1 MKEINRFLD
10 DLNFDEIKINRKI
23 NKVNNELK
31 QYIEGKILPEYELN
45 DGGHN
50 SEHVKYVL
58 KRAFELADG
67 YEINYDILYTCV
79 CFHDVACHIDRDRH
93 EVLSA
98 ERAYED
104 EYLNGFFSIMEMK
117 TIRET
122 IEDHRASLEYIV
134 MSYIIEVEEKTYNEF
149 LILSNNDI
157 QLKRKFTVPNTLLK
171 KFGKRLNKIS
181 NNLFTDTTVKQ
192 REKIMVD
199 LYDILCKYTHASI
212 VVSTFNEIEDKNE
225 RKVVKLILSYNLY
238 LIKLILLDCL
248 KFFNNDDKEY
258 IDEKT
263 IGLSL
268 FLSIIKLVNLIQA
281 NNIKFDKI
289 KQFFY
294 YDTINSEFYTYYKE
308 GLEKIKKE
316 ISESIVEFKGK
327 ENKINQIFEEF
338 MKF

>member
-1 MKEINRFLD
+1 MINNTQDIDRTITTKFIEPLEKSCKNSVKR
-10 DLNFDEIKINRKI
+10 LKTAKVKHIESIRLINQAYKTIK
-23 NKVNNELK
+23 
-31 QYIEGKILPEYELN
+31 
-45 DGGHN
+45 N
-50 SEHVKYVL
+50 SEKNLNKYNFV
-58 KRAFELADG
+58 DS
-67 YEINYDILYTCV
+67 YT
-79 CFHDVACHIDRDRH
+79 
-93 EVLSA
+93 L
-98 ERAYED
+98 
-104 EYLNGFFSIMEMK
+104 L
-117 TIRET
+117 
-122 IEDHRASLEYIV
+122 RASLEYIV
-134 MSYIIEVEEKTYNEF
+134 MSYMIEVEENTYNEF
-149 LILSNNDI
+149 LNLSNNDI
-157 QLKRKFTVPNTLLK
+157 KLERKYTVINTLLQ

-212 VVSTFNEIEDKNE
+212 VVSTFNEIKDSNE
-225 RKVVKLILSYNLY
+225 KEIVRLILSYNFY
-238 LIKLILLDCL
+238 FIKLILFECL
-248 KFFNNDDKEY
+248 KFLNNDNKEY

-268 FLSIIKLVNLIQA
+268 FLSIIKLVSLIQT

-327 ENKINQIFEEF
+327 EIKINQILDEF

>member
-1 MKEINRFLD
+1 MINNTQDIDRTITTKFIEPLEKNCKNSVKR
-10 DLNFDEIKINRKI
+10 LKTAKVKHIESIRLINQAYKTIK
-23 NKVNNELK
+23 
-31 QYIEGKILPEYELN
+31 
-45 DGGHN
+45 N
-50 SEHVKYVL
+50 SEKNLNKYNFV
-58 KRAFELADG
+58 DS
-67 YEINYDILYTCV
+67 YT
-79 CFHDVACHIDRDRH
+79 
-93 EVLSA
+93 L
-98 ERAYED
+98 
-104 EYLNGFFSIMEMK
+104 L
-117 TIRET
+117 
-122 IEDHRASLEYIV
+122 RASLEYIV
-134 MSYIIEVEEKTYNEF
+134 MSYMIEVEEKTYNEF

>member
-1 MKEINRFLD
+1 MINNTQDIDRTITTKFIEPLEKSCKNSVKR
-10 DLNFDEIKINRKI
+10 LKTAKVKHIESIRLINQAYKTIK
-23 NKVNNELK
+23 
-31 QYIEGKILPEYELN
+31 
-45 DGGHN
+45 N
-50 SEHVKYVL
+50 SEKNLNKYNFV
-58 KRAFELADG
+58 DS
-67 YEINYDILYTCV
+67 YT
-79 CFHDVACHIDRDRH
+79 
-93 EVLSA
+93 L
-98 ERAYED
+98 
-104 EYLNGFFSIMEMK
+104 L
-117 TIRET
+117 
-122 IEDHRASLEYIV
+122 RASLEYIV

-327 ENKINQIFEEF
+327 ENKINP
-338 MKF
+338 MLYL

>member
-1 MKEINRFLD
+1 MINNIQDIDRTIT
-10 DLNFDEIKINRKI
+10 IKFIEPLEKSCKNSVERLKTAKVKHIESIRLINQAYKTI
-23 NKVNNELK
+23 K
-31 QYIEGKILPEYELN
+31 
-45 DGGHN
+45 N
-50 SEHVKYVL
+50 SEKNLNKYNFV
-58 KRAFELADG
+58 DS
-67 YEINYDILYTCV
+67 YT
-79 CFHDVACHIDRDRH
+79 
-93 EVLSA
+93 L
-98 ERAYED
+98 
-104 EYLNGFFSIMEMK
+104 L
-117 TIRET
+117 
-122 IEDHRASLEYIV
+122 RASLEYIV
-134 MSYIIEVEEKTYNEF
+134 MSYMIEVEEKTYNEF
-149 LILSNNDI
+149 LILSHNDI

-225 RKVVKLILSYNLY
+225 QKVVKLILSYNLY

-248 KFFNNDDKEY
+248 RFFNNDDKEY

-294 YDTINSEFYTYYKE
+294 YDAINSEFYTYYKE

-316 ISESIVEFKGK
+316 ISENIVEFKADEK
-327 ENKINQIFEEF
+327 EINQILDEF

>member
-1 MKEINRFLD
+1 MINNIQDIDRTIT
-10 DLNFDEIKINRKI
+10 IKFIEPLEKSCKNSVKRIKTAKVKHIESIRLINQAYKTI
-23 NKVNNELK
+23 K
-31 QYIEGKILPEYELN
+31 
-45 DGGHN
+45 N
-50 SEHVKYVL
+50 SEKNL
-58 KRAFELADG
+58 N
-67 YEINYDILYTCV
+67 NYNFVDSYT
-79 CFHDVACHIDRDRH
+79 
-93 EVLSA
+93 L
-98 ERAYED
+98 
-104 EYLNGFFSIMEMK
+104 L
-117 TIRET
+117 
-122 IEDHRASLEYIV
+122 RASLEYIV
-134 MSYIIEVEEKTYNEF
+134 MSYMIEVEEKTYNEF

-225 RKVVKLILSYNLY
+225 QKVVKLILSYNLY

-248 KFFNNDDKEY
+248 RFFNNDDKEY

-316 ISESIVEFKGK
+316 ISESIVEFKENEK
-327 ENKINQIFEEF
+327 EINHILDEF

>member
-1 MKEINRFLD
+1 MKKMKNNIQDIDRTITIKFIEPLEKSCKNSVERLKTAKVKHIESIRLINQAYKT
-10 DLNFDEIKINRKI
+10 IK
-23 NKVNNELK
+23 
-31 QYIEGKILPEYELN
+31 
-45 DGGHN
+45 N
-50 SEHVKYVL
+50 SEKNLNKYNFV
-58 KRAFELADG
+58 DS
-67 YEINYDILYTCV
+67 YT
-79 CFHDVACHIDRDRH
+79 
-93 EVLSA
+93 L
-98 ERAYED
+98 
-104 EYLNGFFSIMEMK
+104 L
-117 TIRET
+117 
-122 IEDHRASLEYIV
+122 RASLEYIV
-134 MSYIIEVEEKTYNEF
+134 MSYMIEVEEKTYNEF

-225 RKVVKLILSYNLY
+225 QKVVKLILSYNLY

-248 KFFNNDDKEY
+248 RFFNNDDKEY

-268 FLSIIKLVNLIQA
+268 FLSIIKLVNLIQV

>member
-1 MKEINRFLD
+1 MINNTQDIDRTITTKFIEPLEKSCKNSVKR
-10 DLNFDEIKINRKI
+10 LKTAKVKHIESIRLINQAYKTIK
-23 NKVNNELK
+23 
-31 QYIEGKILPEYELN
+31 
-45 DGGHN
+45 N
-50 SEHVKYVL
+50 SEKNLNKYNFV
-58 KRAFELADG
+58 DS
-67 YEINYDILYTCV
+67 YT
-79 CFHDVACHIDRDRH
+79 
-93 EVLSA
+93 L
-98 ERAYED
+98 
-104 EYLNGFFSIMEMK
+104 L
-117 TIRET
+117 
-122 IEDHRASLEYIV
+122 RASLEYIV

-248 KFFNNDDKEY
+248 KVFNNDDKEY

-327 ENKINQIFEEF
+327 ENKINQIFEKF

>member
-1 MKEINRFLD
+1 MINNTQDIDRTITTKFIEPLEKSCKNSVKR
-10 DLNFDEIKINRKI
+10 LKTAKVKHIESIRLINQAYKTIK
-23 NKVNNELK
+23 
-31 QYIEGKILPEYELN
+31 
-45 DGGHN
+45 N
-50 SEHVKYVL
+50 SEKNLNKYNFV
-58 KRAFELADG
+58 DS
-67 YEINYDILYTCV
+67 YT
-79 CFHDVACHIDRDRH
+79 
-93 EVLSA
+93 L
-98 ERAYED
+98 
-104 EYLNGFFSIMEMK
+104 L
-117 TIRET
+117 
-122 IEDHRASLEYIV
+122 RASLEYIV
-134 MSYIIEVEEKTYNEF
+134 MSYMIEVEEKTYNEF

-281 NNIKFDKI
+281 KNIKLDKI

>member
-1 MKEINRFLD
+1 MINNTQDIDRIITTKFIEPLEKSCKNSVKR
-10 DLNFDEIKINRKI
+10 LKTAKVKHIESIRLINQAYKTIK
-23 NKVNNELK
+23 
-31 QYIEGKILPEYELN
+31 
-45 DGGHN
+45 N
-50 SEHVKYVL
+50 SEKNLNKYNFV
-58 KRAFELADG
+58 DS
-67 YEINYDILYTCV
+67 YT
-79 CFHDVACHIDRDRH
+79 
-93 EVLSA
+93 L
-98 ERAYED
+98 
-104 EYLNGFFSIMEMK
+104 L
-117 TIRET
+117 
-122 IEDHRASLEYIV
+122 RASLEYIV
-134 MSYIIEVEEKTYNEF
+134 MSYMIEVEEKTYNEF

>member
-1 MKEINRFLD
+1 MINNTQDIDRTITTKFIEPLEKNCKNSVKR
-10 DLNFDEIKINRKI
+10 LKTAKVKHIESIRLINQAYKTIK
-23 NKVNNELK
+23 
-31 QYIEGKILPEYELN
+31 
-45 DGGHN
+45 N
-50 SEHVKYVL
+50 SEKNLNKYNFV
-58 KRAFELADG
+58 DS
-67 YEINYDILYTCV
+67 YT
-79 CFHDVACHIDRDRH
+79 
-93 EVLSA
+93 L
-98 ERAYED
+98 
-104 EYLNGFFSIMEMK
+104 L
-117 TIRET
+117 
-122 IEDHRASLEYIV
+122 RASLEYIV
-134 MSYIIEVEEKTYNEF
+134 MSYMIEVEEKTYNEF

-181 NNLFTDTTVKQ
+181 NNLYTDTTVKQ

-212 VVSTFNEIEDKNE
+212 VVSTFNDIEDKNE

-248 KFFNNDDKEY
+248 KFFNNGDKEY

-294 YDTINSEFYTYYKE
+294 YDTINSEFYMYYKE

-316 ISESIVEFKGK
+316 ISESIVEFKGE

>member
-1 MKEINRFLD
+1 MINNIEDIDRI
-10 DLNFDEIKINRKI
+10 IKIKFIEPLEKSCENSLKRLKTA
-23 NKVNNELK
+23 KVK
-31 QYIEGKILPEYELN
+31 HIESIRLITQAYKTIK
-45 DGGHN
+45 N
-50 SEHVKYVL
+50 SENNLNKYN
-58 KRAFELADG
+58 FADS
-67 YEINYDILYTCV
+67 YT
-79 CFHDVACHIDRDRH
+79 
-93 EVLSA
+93 L
-98 ERAYED
+98 
-104 EYLNGFFSIMEMK
+104 L
-117 TIRET
+117 
-122 IEDHRASLEYIV
+122 RASLEYIV
-134 MSYIIEVEEKTYNEF
+134 MSYMIEVEEKTYNEF

-157 QLKRKFTVPNTLLK
+157 KLERKYTVINTLLQ
-171 KFGKRLNKIS
+171 KFGKRLNQIS
-181 NNLFTDTTVKQ
+181 NDLFADTTVKQ
-192 REKIMVD
+192 REKIIID
-199 LYDILCKYTHASI
+199 LYDTLCKYTHASI

-258 IDEKT
+258 IEEKT

-281 NNIKFDKI
+281 NNVKFDKI

>member
-1 MKEINRFLD
+1 MINNTQDIDRTITTKFIEPLEKSCKNSVKR
-10 DLNFDEIKINRKI
+10 LKTAKVKHIESIRLINQAYKTIK
-23 NKVNNELK
+23 
-31 QYIEGKILPEYELN
+31 
-45 DGGHN
+45 N
-50 SEHVKYVL
+50 SEKNLNKYNFV
-58 KRAFELADG
+58 DS
-67 YEINYDILYTCV
+67 YT
-79 CFHDVACHIDRDRH
+79 
-93 EVLSA
+93 L
-98 ERAYED
+98 
-104 EYLNGFFSIMEMK
+104 L
-117 TIRET
+117 
-122 IEDHRASLEYIV
+122 RASLEYIV
-134 MSYIIEVEEKTYNEF
+134 MSYMIEVEEKTYNEF

-199 LYDILCKYTHASI
+199 LYDILCNYTHASI

-225 RKVVKLILSYNLY
+225 RKVVKLILNYNLY

>member
-1 MKEINRFLD
+1 MINNTQDIDRTITTKFIEPLEKSCKNSVKR
-10 DLNFDEIKINRKI
+10 LKTAKVKHIESIRLINQAYKTIK
-23 NKVNNELK
+23 
-31 QYIEGKILPEYELN
+31 
-45 DGGHN
+45 N
-50 SEHVKYVL
+50 SEKNL
-58 KRAFELADG
+58 N
-67 YEINYDILYTCV
+67 NYNFVDSYT
-79 CFHDVACHIDRDRH
+79 
-93 EVLSA
+93 L
-98 ERAYED
+98 
-104 EYLNGFFSIMEMK
+104 L
-117 TIRET
+117 
-122 IEDHRASLEYIV
+122 RASLEYIV
-134 MSYIIEVEEKTYNEF
+134 MSYMIEVEENTYNEF

-157 QLKRKFTVPNTLLK
+157 KLERKYTVINTVLQ

-316 ISESIVEFKGK
+316 ISESIVEFKENEK
-327 ENKINQIFEEF
+327 EINHILDEF

>member
-1 MKEINRFLD
+1 MINNTQDIDRTITTKFIEPLEKNCKNSVKR
-10 DLNFDEIKINRKI
+10 LKTAKVKHIESIRLINQAYKTIK
-23 NKVNNELK
+23 
-31 QYIEGKILPEYELN
+31 
-45 DGGHN
+45 N
-50 SEHVKYVL
+50 SEKNLNKYNFV
-58 KRAFELADG
+58 DS
-67 YEINYDILYTCV
+67 YT
-79 CFHDVACHIDRDRH
+79 
-93 EVLSA
+93 L
-98 ERAYED
+98 
-104 EYLNGFFSIMEMK
+104 L
-117 TIRET
+117 
-122 IEDHRASLEYIV
+122 RASLEYIV
-134 MSYIIEVEEKTYNEF
+134 MSYMIEVEEKTYNEF

-212 VVSTFNEIEDKNE
+212 VVSTFNDIEDKNE

-248 KFFNNDDKEY
+248 KFFNNGDKEY

-294 YDTINSEFYTYYKE
+294 YDTINSEFYMYYKE

-316 ISESIVEFKGK
+316 ISESIVEFKEE

>member
-1 MKEINRFLD
+1 MINNTQDIDRTITTKFIEPLEKSCKNSVKT
-10 DLNFDEIKINRKI
+10 LKTAKVKHIESIGLINQAYKTIK
-23 NKVNNELK
+23 
-31 QYIEGKILPEYELN
+31 
-45 DGGHN
+45 N
-50 SEHVKYVL
+50 SEKNLNKYNFV
-58 KRAFELADG
+58 DS
-67 YEINYDILYTCV
+67 YT
-79 CFHDVACHIDRDRH
+79 
-93 EVLSA
+93 L
-98 ERAYED
+98 
-104 EYLNGFFSIMEMK
+104 L
-117 TIRET
+117 
-122 IEDHRASLEYIV
+122 RASLEYIV
-134 MSYIIEVEEKTYNEF
+134 MSYMIEVEEKTYNEF

-157 QLKRKFTVPNTLLK
+157 QLKRKFTLPNTLLK

>member
-1 MKEINRFLD
+1 MINNTQDIDRTITTKFIEPLEKSCKNSVKR
-10 DLNFDEIKINRKI
+10 LKTGKVKHIESIRLINQAYKTIK
-23 NKVNNELK
+23 
-31 QYIEGKILPEYELN
+31 
-45 DGGHN
+45 N
-50 SEHVKYVL
+50 SEKNLNKYNFV
-58 KRAFELADG
+58 DS
-67 YEINYDILYTCV
+67 YT
-79 CFHDVACHIDRDRH
+79 
-93 EVLSA
+93 L
-98 ERAYED
+98 
-104 EYLNGFFSIMEMK
+104 L
-117 TIRET
+117 
-122 IEDHRASLEYIV
+122 RASLEYIV
-134 MSYIIEVEEKTYNEF
+134 MSYMIEVEEKTYNEF

-225 RKVVKLILSYNLY
+225 QKVVKLILSYNLY

-248 KFFNNDDKEY
+248 RFFNNDDKEY
-258 IDEKT
+258 IDEKI

-294 YDTINSEFYTYYKE
+294 YDTINSEFYMYYKE

-316 ISESIVEFKGK
+316 ISESIVEFKGE

>member
-1 MKEINRFLD
+1 MINNTQDIDRTITTKFIEPLEKNCKNSVKR
-10 DLNFDEIKINRKI
+10 LKTAKVKHIESIRLINQAYKTIK
-23 NKVNNELK
+23 
-31 QYIEGKILPEYELN
+31 
-45 DGGHN
+45 N
-50 SEHVKYVL
+50 SEKNLNKYNFV
-58 KRAFELADG
+58 DS
-67 YEINYDILYTCV
+67 YT
-79 CFHDVACHIDRDRH
+79 
-93 EVLSA
+93 L
-98 ERAYED
+98 
-104 EYLNGFFSIMEMK
+104 L
-117 TIRET
+117 
-122 IEDHRASLEYIV
+122 RASLEYIV
-134 MSYIIEVEEKTYNEF
+134 MSYMIEVEEKTYNEF

-212 VVSTFNEIEDKNE
+212 VVSTFNDIEDKNE

-248 KFFNNDDKEY
+248 KFFNNGDKEY

-294 YDTINSEFYTYYKE
+294 YDTINSEFYMYYKE

-316 ISESIVEFKGK
+316 ISESIVEFKENEK
-327 ENKINQIFEEF
+327 EINHILDEF

>member
-1 MKEINRFLD
+1 MKKMKNNIQDIDRTITIKFIEPLEKSCKNSVERLKTAKVKHIESIRLINQAYKT
-10 DLNFDEIKINRKI
+10 IK
-23 NKVNNELK
+23 
-31 QYIEGKILPEYELN
+31 
-45 DGGHN
+45 N
-50 SEHVKYVL
+50 SEKNLNKYNFV
-58 KRAFELADG
+58 DS
-67 YEINYDILYTCV
+67 YT
-79 CFHDVACHIDRDRH
+79 
-93 EVLSA
+93 L
-98 ERAYED
+98 
-104 EYLNGFFSIMEMK
+104 L
-117 TIRET
+117 
-122 IEDHRASLEYIV
+122 RASLEYIV
-134 MSYIIEVEEKTYNEF
+134 MSYMIEVEEKTYNEF

-225 RKVVKLILSYNLY
+225 QKVVKLILSYNLY

-248 KFFNNDDKEY
+248 RFFNNDDKEY

>member
-1 MKEINRFLD
+1 MINNTQDIDRTITTKFIEPLEKSCKNSVKR
-10 DLNFDEIKINRKI
+10 LKTAKVKHIESIRLINQAYKTIK
-23 NKVNNELK
+23 
-31 QYIEGKILPEYELN
+31 
-45 DGGHN
+45 N
-50 SEHVKYVL
+50 SEKNLNKYNFV
-58 KRAFELADG
+58 DS
-67 YEINYDILYTCV
+67 YT
-79 CFHDVACHIDRDRH
+79 
-93 EVLSA
+93 L
-98 ERAYED
+98 
-104 EYLNGFFSIMEMK
+104 L
-117 TIRET
+117 
-122 IEDHRASLEYIV
+122 RASLEYIV
-134 MSYIIEVEEKTYNEF
+134 MSYMIEVEEKTYNEF

-225 RKVVKLILSYNLY
+225 RKVVKLILNYNLY

-316 ISESIVEFKGK
+316 ISENIVEFKADEK
-327 ENKINQIFEEF
+327 EINQILDEF

>member
-1 MKEINRFLD
+1 MINNTQDIDRTITTKFIEPLEKSCKNSVKR
-10 DLNFDEIKINRKI
+10 LKTAKVKHIESIRLINQAYKTIK
-23 NKVNNELK
+23 
-31 QYIEGKILPEYELN
+31 
-45 DGGHN
+45 N
-50 SEHVKYVL
+50 SEKNLNKYNFV
-58 KRAFELADG
+58 DS
-67 YEINYDILYTCV
+67 YT
-79 CFHDVACHIDRDRH
+79 
-93 EVLSA
+93 L
-98 ERAYED
+98 
-104 EYLNGFFSIMEMK
+104 L
-117 TIRET
+117 
-122 IEDHRASLEYIV
+122 RASLEYIV
-134 MSYIIEVEEKTYNEF
+134 MSYMIEVEEKTYNEF

-181 NNLFTDTTVKQ
+181 NNLFTDTTAKQ

>member
-1 MKEINRFLD
+1 MINNTQDIDRTITTKFIEPLEKSCKNSVKR
-10 DLNFDEIKINRKI
+10 LKTAKVKHIESIRLINQAYETIK
-23 NKVNNELK
+23 
-31 QYIEGKILPEYELN
+31 
-45 DGGHN
+45 N
-50 SEHVKYVL
+50 SEKNLNKYNFV
-58 KRAFELADG
+58 DS
-67 YEINYDILYTCV
+67 YT
-79 CFHDVACHIDRDRH
+79 
-93 EVLSA
+93 L
-98 ERAYED
+98 
-104 EYLNGFFSIMEMK
+104 L
-117 TIRET
+117 
-122 IEDHRASLEYIV
+122 RASLEYIV

>member
-1 MKEINRFLD
+1 MINNIEDIDRT
-10 DLNFDEIKINRKI
+10 IKIKFIEPLEKSCKNSVKRLKTA
-23 NKVNNELK
+23 KVK
-31 QYIEGKILPEYELN
+31 HIESIRLITQAYKTIK
-45 DGGHN
+45 N
-50 SEHVKYVL
+50 SEKNL
-58 KRAFELADG
+58 N
-67 YEINYDILYTCV
+67 NYNFVDSYT
-79 CFHDVACHIDRDRH
+79 
-93 EVLSA
+93 L
-98 ERAYED
+98 
-104 EYLNGFFSIMEMK
+104 L
-117 TIRET
+117 
-122 IEDHRASLEYIV
+122 RASLEYIV
-134 MSYIIEVEEKTYNEF
+134 MSYMIEVEEKTYNEF

-157 QLKRKFTVPNTLLK
+157 KLKRKYTVINTLIQ
-171 KFGKRLNKIS
+171 KFGKRLNQIS
-181 NNLFTDTTVKQ
+181 NDLFADTTVKQ

-212 VVSTFNEIEDKNE
+212 VVSTFNEIKGRNE
-225 RKVVKLILSYNLY
+225 KEIVRLILSYNFY
-238 LIKLILLDCL
+238 FIKLILLECL
-248 KFFNNDDKEY
+248 KFLNNDNKEY

-338 MKF
+338 MKFKKDSIMEK

>member
-1 MKEINRFLD
+1 MINNIQDIDRTIT
-10 DLNFDEIKINRKI
+10 IKFIEPLEKSCKNSVKRIKTAKVKHIESIRLINQAYKTI
-23 NKVNNELK
+23 K
-31 QYIEGKILPEYELN
+31 
-45 DGGHN
+45 N
-50 SEHVKYVL
+50 SEKNLNKYNFV
-58 KRAFELADG
+58 DS
-67 YEINYDILYTCV
+67 YT
-79 CFHDVACHIDRDRH
+79 
-93 EVLSA
+93 L
-98 ERAYED
+98 
-104 EYLNGFFSIMEMK
+104 L
-117 TIRET
+117 
-122 IEDHRASLEYIV
+122 RASLEYIV
-134 MSYIIEVEEKTYNEF
+134 MSYMIEVEEKTYNEF

-225 RKVVKLILSYNLY
+225 RKVVKLILNYNLY

>member
-1 MKEINRFLD
+1 MINNTQDIDRTITTKFIEPLEKSCKNSVKR
-10 DLNFDEIKINRKI
+10 LKTAKVKHIESIRLINQAYKTIK
-23 NKVNNELK
+23 
-31 QYIEGKILPEYELN
+31 
-45 DGGHN
+45 N
-50 SEHVKYVL
+50 SEKNLNKYNFV
-58 KRAFELADG
+58 DS
-67 YEINYDILYTCV
+67 YT
-79 CFHDVACHIDRDRH
+79 
-93 EVLSA
+93 L
-98 ERAYED
+98 
-104 EYLNGFFSIMEMK
+104 L
-117 TIRET
+117 
-122 IEDHRASLEYIV
+122 RASLEYIV
-134 MSYIIEVEEKTYNEF
+134 MSYMIEVEEKTYNEF

-181 NNLFTDTTVKQ
+181 NNLFTDTTAKQ

-263 IGLSL
+263 IGLFL

>member
-1 MKEINRFLD
+1 MINNTQDIDRTITTKFIEPLEKSCKNSVKR
-10 DLNFDEIKINRKI
+10 LKTAKVKHIESIRLINQAYKTIK
-23 NKVNNELK
+23 
-31 QYIEGKILPEYELN
+31 
-45 DGGHN
+45 N
-50 SEHVKYVL
+50 SEKNLNKYNFV
-58 KRAFELADG
+58 DS
-67 YEINYDILYTCV
+67 YT
-79 CFHDVACHIDRDRH
+79 
-93 EVLSA
+93 L
-98 ERAYED
+98 
-104 EYLNGFFSIMEMK
+104 L
-117 TIRET
+117 
-122 IEDHRASLEYIV
+122 RASLEYIV

-294 YDTINSEFYTYYKE
+294 YDTINSEFYMYYKE

>member
-1 MKEINRFLD
+1 MINNTQDIDRTITTKFIEPLEKSCKNSVKR
-10 DLNFDEIKINRKI
+10 LKTAKVKHIESIRLINQAYKTIK
-23 NKVNNELK
+23 
-31 QYIEGKILPEYELN
+31 
-45 DGGHN
+45 N
-50 SEHVKYVL
+50 SEKNLNKYNFVD
-58 KRAFELADG
+58 A
-67 YEINYDILYTCV
+67 YT
-79 CFHDVACHIDRDRH
+79 
-93 EVLSA
+93 L
-98 ERAYED
+98 
-104 EYLNGFFSIMEMK
+104 L
-117 TIRET
+117 
-122 IEDHRASLEYIV
+122 RASLEYIV
-134 MSYIIEVEEKTYNEF
+134 MSYMIEVEENTYNEF

-157 QLKRKFTVPNTLLK
+157 KLERKYTVINTLLQ

-212 VVSTFNEIEDKNE
+212 VVSTFNEIKDSNE
-225 RKVVKLILSYNLY
+225 KEIVRLILSYNFY
-238 LIKLILLDCL
+238 FIKLILFECL
-248 KFFNNDDKEY
+248 KFLNNDNKEY

-268 FLSIIKLVNLIQA
+268 FLSIIKLVNLIQT

-294 YDTINSEFYTYYKE
+294 YDTINSEFYTYYKD

-327 ENKINQIFEEF
+327 EIEINQILDEF
-338 MKF
+338 MKY

>member
-1 MKEINRFLD
+1 MINNTQDIDRTITTKFIEPLEKSCKNSVKR
-10 DLNFDEIKINRKI
+10 LKTAKVKHIESIRLINQAYKTIK
-23 NKVNNELK
+23 
-31 QYIEGKILPEYELN
+31 
-45 DGGHN
+45 N
-50 SEHVKYVL
+50 SEKNLNKYNFV
-58 KRAFELADG
+58 DS
-67 YEINYDILYTCV
+67 YT
-79 CFHDVACHIDRDRH
+79 
-93 EVLSA
+93 L
-98 ERAYED
+98 
-104 EYLNGFFSIMEMK
+104 L
-117 TIRET
+117 
-122 IEDHRASLEYIV
+122 RASLEYIV
-134 MSYIIEVEEKTYNEF
+134 MSYMIEVEEKTYNEF

-225 RKVVKLILSYNLY
+225 RKVVKLILNYNLY

>member
-1 MKEINRFLD
+1 MINNTQDIDRTITTKFIEPLEKSCKNSVKR
-10 DLNFDEIKINRKI
+10 LKTAKVKHIESIRLINQAYKTIK
-23 NKVNNELK
+23 
-31 QYIEGKILPEYELN
+31 
-45 DGGHN
+45 N
-50 SEHVKYVL
+50 SEKNLNKYNFV
-58 KRAFELADG
+58 DS
-67 YEINYDILYTCV
+67 YT
-79 CFHDVACHIDRDRH
+79 
-93 EVLSA
+93 L
-98 ERAYED
+98 
-104 EYLNGFFSIMEMK
+104 L
-117 TIRET
+117 
-122 IEDHRASLEYIV
+122 RASLEYIV
-134 MSYIIEVEEKTYNEF
+134 MSYMIEVEEKTYNEF

-289 KQFFY
+289 KKFFY

>member
-1 MKEINRFLD
+1 MINNTQDIDRTITTKFIEPLEKSCKNSVKR
-10 DLNFDEIKINRKI
+10 LKTAKVKHIESIRLINQAYKTIK
-23 NKVNNELK
+23 
-31 QYIEGKILPEYELN
+31 
-45 DGGHN
+45 N
-50 SEHVKYVL
+50 SEKNLNKYNFV
-58 KRAFELADG
+58 DS
-67 YEINYDILYTCV
+67 YT
-79 CFHDVACHIDRDRH
+79 
-93 EVLSA
+93 L
-98 ERAYED
+98 
-104 EYLNGFFSIMEMK
+104 L
-117 TIRET
+117 
-122 IEDHRASLEYIV
+122 RASLEYIV
-134 MSYIIEVEEKTYNEF
+134 LSYMIEVEENTYNEF

-157 QLKRKFTVPNTLLK
+157 KLERKYTVINTLLQ

-212 VVSTFNEIEDKNE
+212 VVSTFNEIKDSNE
-225 RKVVKLILSYNLY
+225 KEIVRLILSYNFY
-238 LIKLILLDCL
+238 FIKLILFECL
-248 KFFNNDDKEY
+248 KFLNNDNKEY

-268 FLSIIKLVNLIQA
+268 FLSIIKLVNLIQT

-327 ENKINQIFEEF
+327 EIKINQILDEF
-338 MKF
+338 MKY

>member
-1 MKEINRFLD
+1 MINNIEDINRT
-10 DLNFDEIKINRKI
+10 IKIKFIEPLEKSCKNSVKRLKTA
-23 NKVNNELK
+23 KVK
-31 QYIEGKILPEYELN
+31 HIESIRLITQAYRTIE
-45 DGGHN
+45 N
-50 SEHVKYVL
+50 SEKNLNKYNFV
-58 KRAFELADG
+58 DS
-67 YEINYDILYTCV
+67 YT
-79 CFHDVACHIDRDRH
+79 
-93 EVLSA
+93 L
-98 ERAYED
+98 
-104 EYLNGFFSIMEMK
+104 L
-117 TIRET
+117 
-122 IEDHRASLEYIV
+122 RASLEYIV
-134 MSYIIEVEEKTYNEF
+134 MSYMIEVEEKTYNEF

>member
-1 MKEINRFLD
+1 MINNTQDIDRTITTKFIEPLEKSCKNSVKR
-10 DLNFDEIKINRKI
+10 LKTAKVKHIESIRLINQAYKTIK
-23 NKVNNELK
+23 
-31 QYIEGKILPEYELN
+31 
-45 DGGHN
+45 N
-50 SEHVKYVL
+50 SEKNLNKYNFV
-58 KRAFELADG
+58 DS
-67 YEINYDILYTCV
+67 YT
-79 CFHDVACHIDRDRH
+79 
-93 EVLSA
+93 L
-98 ERAYED
+98 
-104 EYLNGFFSIMEMK
+104 L
-117 TIRET
+117 
-122 IEDHRASLEYIV
+122 RASLEYIV
-134 MSYIIEVEEKTYNEF
+134 MSYMIELEEKTYNEF
-149 LILSNNDI
+149 LILSSNDI

-212 VVSTFNEIEDKNE
+212 VVSTFNDIEDKNE

-248 KFFNNDDKEY
+248 KFFNNGDKEY

-294 YDTINSEFYTYYKE
+294 YDTINSEFYMYYKE

>member
-1 MKEINRFLD
+1 MINNIQDIDRTIT
-10 DLNFDEIKINRKI
+10 IKFIEPLEKSCKNSVKRIKTAKVKHIESIRLINQAYKTI
-23 NKVNNELK
+23 K
-31 QYIEGKILPEYELN
+31 
-45 DGGHN
+45 N
-50 SEHVKYVL
+50 SEKNLNKYNFV
-58 KRAFELADG
+58 DS
-67 YEINYDILYTCV
+67 YT
-79 CFHDVACHIDRDRH
+79 
-93 EVLSA
+93 L
-98 ERAYED
+98 
-104 EYLNGFFSIMEMK
+104 L
-117 TIRET
+117 
-122 IEDHRASLEYIV
+122 RASLEYIV
-134 MSYIIEVEEKTYNEF
+134 MSYMIEVEEKTYNEF

-225 RKVVKLILSYNLY
+225 QKVVKLILSYNLY

-248 KFFNNDDKEY
+248 RFFNNDDKEY

-316 ISESIVEFKGK
+316 ISESIVEFKENEK
-327 ENKINQIFEEF
+327 EINHILDEF

>member
-1 MKEINRFLD
+1 MINNIEDIDRT
-10 DLNFDEIKINRKI
+10 IKIKFIEPLEKSCKNSVKRLKTA
-23 NKVNNELK
+23 KVK
-31 QYIEGKILPEYELN
+31 HIESIRLITQAYRTIE
-45 DGGHN
+45 N
-50 SEHVKYVL
+50 SEKNLNKYNFV
-58 KRAFELADG
+58 DS
-67 YEINYDILYTCV
+67 YT
-79 CFHDVACHIDRDRH
+79 
-93 EVLSA
+93 L
-98 ERAYED
+98 
-104 EYLNGFFSIMEMK
+104 L
-117 TIRET
+117 
-122 IEDHRASLEYIV
+122 RASLEYIV
-134 MSYIIEVEEKTYNEF
+134 MSYMIEVEEKTYNEF

-268 FLSIIKLVNLIQA
+268 FLSIIKLVNLIRA